1 MTRALWGGSRSRWNI
16 TAWEVTYTYGVVL
29 QGMTKMLPKQ
39 LFVIF
44 VTEYQLHAL
53 RHVQE
58 RMLISSALKVRQVP
72 RHIIDQTSYVPFQLF
87 LCVLSAGKM
96 NRGLSVLDSLKHLLG
111 DREPT
116 VDEISEAN
124 ILGWCIEWLQAFFL
138 VSDDIMDGTSW
149 Q

>member
-1 MTRALWGGSRSRWNI
+1 
-16 TAWEVTYTYGVVL
+16 
-29 QGMTKMLPKQ
+29 
-39 LFVIF
+39 
-44 VTEYQLHAL
+44 
-53 RHVQE
+53 
-58 RMLISSALKVRQVP
+58 
-72 RHIIDQTSYVPFQLF
+72 
-87 LCVLSAGKM
+87 M